1 MRCTPRTC
9 EGKSRGNSRLNR
21 SKSLVSEPREPEL
34 LIRRRSAENQ
44 SSDQLPHGGTVLE
57 AVPRSTTH
65 QPRVCRLRVP
75 IDDEMLVGGFLVL
88 ADARLEQ
95 RRALESGESVR
106 DIIAGNLQRRRSGR
120 ALTVRRI
127 EQRAAR
133 VVGDLEAAPLVAGD
147 AVHEARAMIR
157 PDGQRLLGEAPV
169 AGGRSE
175 KEDLL
180 ARGAHTVADHVWE
193 ERAQPRAAGKDEAIG
208 RQPTAV
214 RQCHRSKLAAA
225 RFNRRLDGELTVFAA
240 LREKS
245 LEHGGTR
252 PPRGEI
258 AAVLLQNRPADLF
271 AIDLRE
277 AARNL
282 GALQL
287 LERDARVAQD
297 RQRGLLVLVVALDEP
312 EDADAVVQLP
322 VPPRLVF
329 FPERERPRRH
339 PRVDRAWSVGRA
351 NDARL
356 PARARARI
364 AGTPGVDE
372 RDAGPPPLAP
382 QKQRRPAAER
392 TRSDHDDVRLF
403 AHPNPASERDRGSR
417 ARFEKCPPL

>member
-1 MRCTPRTC
+1 M
-9 EGKSRGNSRLNR
+9 
-21 SKSLVSEPREPEL
+21 
-34 LIRRRSAENQ
+34 IRR
-44 SSDQLPHGGTVLE
+44 P
-57 AVPRSTTH
+57 PRSTLFPYTTLF
-65 QPRVCRLRVP
+65 RSP

-95 RRALESGESVR
+95 RRALESGASVR
-106 DIIAGNLQRRRSGR
+106 DIIAGSLQRRRSGR
-120 ALTVRRI
+120 ASTVRRS

-133 VVGDLEAAPLVAGD
+133 VVGDLDAAPLVAGD

-193 ERAQPRAAGKDEAIG
+193 ERAQPRAARNDEAIG

-225 RFNRRLDGELTVFAA
+225 RFNRRLDGELTVFAT

-258 AAVLLQNRPADLF
+258 AAVLLQNCPADLF
-271 AIDLRE
+271 AIDLRQ

-287 LERDARVAQD
+287 LERDVRVAQD
-297 RQRGLLVLVVALDEP
+297 RQRGLLVLVVAFDEP
-312 EDADAVVQLP
+312 EDTETVVQLP
-322 VPPRLVF
+322 VPSRLVLL
-329 FPERERPRRH
+329 PERERPRGH
-339 PRVDRAWSVGRA
+339 QIGRA
-351 NDARL
+351 SCR
-356 PARARARI
+356 
-364 AGTPGVDE
+364 E
-372 RDAGPPPLAP
+372 R
-382 QKQRRPAAER
+382 
-392 TRSDHDDVRLF
+392 V
-403 AHPNPASERDRGSR
+403 
-417 ARFEKCPPL
+417 

>member
-65 QPRVCRLRVP
+65 QPRVRRLRVP

-95 RRALESGESVR
+95 RRAFESGESIR

-127 EQRAAR
+127 EQWTAR
-133 VVGDLEAAPLVAGD
+133 VVGDLEATPLVAGD
-147 AVHEARAMIR
+147 AVHETRAMIR

-169 AGGRSE
+169 AGGRAE

-180 ARGAHTVADHVWE
+180 ARGAHAVANSIGE
-193 ERAQPRAAGKDEAIG
+193 QRAEPRPAGKDKVVS
-208 RQPTAV
+208 RQFTVV
-214 RQCHRSKLAAA
+214 RQAYRGKLSSTWLD
-225 RFNRRLDGELTVFAA
+225 RRLDGELTVFAA

-245 LEHGGTR
+245 LEHGCTR

-287 LERDARVAQD
+287 LDRDVRVAQD
-297 RQRGLLVLVVALDEP
+297 RQRGLLVLVVAFDEP
-312 EDADAVVQLP
+312 EDTDTVVQLP
-322 VPPRLVF
+322 VPSRLVL
-329 FPERERPRRH
+329 FPERERPRGH
-339 PRVDRAWSVGRA
+339 PRVDRAWSIRRA
-351 NDARL
+351 NHARL
-356 PARARARI
+356 PTGARARI
-364 AGTPGVDE
+364 AGAPCVDQC
-372 RDAGPPPLAP
+372 DASALAL
-382 QKQRRPAAER
+382 QKQRGPAPECSRP
-392 TRSDHDDVRLF
+392 DHGDVRLPGF
-403 AHPNPASERDRGSR
+403 WHQASERHSGAGFKER
-417 ARFEKCPPL
+417 AAR

>member
-1 MRCTPRTC
+1 MRWTSRTC

-21 SKSLVSEPREPEL
+21 SKSLVSEAREPEL
-34 LIRRRSAENQ
+34 LIGRRSAENQ

-57 AVPRSTTH
+57 AVPRSTTQ
-65 QPRVCRLRVP
+65 QPRA
-75 IDDEMLVGGFLVL
+75 F
-88 ADARLEQ
+88 
-95 RRALESGESVR
+95 ESGESIR
-106 DIIAGNLQRRRSGR
+106 DIIAGNLQRRRTGR
-120 ALTVRRI
+120 AFTVRRI
-127 EQRAAR
+127 EQWAAR

-157 PDGQRLLGEAPV
+157 PDGQRFLGEAPV

-180 ARGAHTVADHVWE
+180 ARGAHAVANSIGE
-193 ERAQPRAAGKDEAIG
+193 QRAEPRPAGKDKVVS
-208 RQPTAV
+208 RQFTVV
-214 RQCHRSKLAAA
+214 RQAYRGKLSSTWLD
-225 RFNRRLDGELTVFAA
+225 RRLDGELTVVAA
-240 LREKS
+240 LREES

-287 LERDARVAQD
+287 LERDVRVAQD
-297 RQRGLLVLVVALDEP
+297 RQRGLLVLVVAFNEP

-329 FPERERPRRH
+329 LPERERPRGH

-372 RDAGPPPLAP
+372 RDAGTPPLAP
-382 QKQRRPAAER
+382 QKQRRPAAECPR
-392 TRSDHDDVRLF
+392 PDHGDVRLPGF
-403 AHPNPASERDRGSR
+403 WHQTSERHSGAGFKER
-417 ARFEKCPPL
+417 AAR